1 MSDTKNFSSEK
12 ITLKLDNGKSMEFAG
27 AMIAETSW
35 YDEVSESITRQRIY
49 ETDKGTQ
56 VYAIL
61 EGDGATRSSRGYSL
75 AVQDSVLCMSDAKKQ
90 LDIPHDL
97 FMLFAK
103 DLLAQAGA
111 SSDTALEDIEELLK
125 AANC

>member
-1 MSDTKNFSSEK
+1 MSDTKDFALEK
-12 ITLKLDNGKSMEFAG
+12 ISLKLDNGKSMEFFG
-27 AMIAETSW
+27 SMIAETSW
-35 YDEVSESITRQRIY
+35 FDEANQSITRQRIY

-61 EGDGATRSSRGYSL
+61 EGDGSNRSSRAYSL
-75 AVQDSVLCMSDAKKQ
+75 AVQSSVLHMSDAKQQ
-90 LDIPHDL
+90 LEVPHEL